1 VRKLIVAAVFVMVL
15 VIAGCSDSSGPDDV
29 DGDEYPDIPGLVAF
43 YQFDANLEDSSEN
56 GHDATGTPGI
66 GYVSDHNGAVGS
78 AVYISGRNDTITVA
92 NRGAFDFVGAFT
104 VAGWIRADL
113 ENFGYCCV
121 IDKGYD
127 DGAWSVGTSGSA
139 VPTIQPLRFYVGGS
153 DYDFYV
159 DDAVPF
165 GQGVWMHFACS
176 FNDTTNVAR
185 LYVNGAFAR
194 ADTHDVDMVASGRD
208 LWIGTSHW
216 GDAFDGAIDQ
226 IALFG
231 RILSDAEVSELY
243 DFD

>member
-1 VRKLIVAAVFVMVL
+1 MKKLIVAAVLAMVFVV
-15 VIAGCSDSSGPDDV
+15 VGCTDSSGPDDV
-29 DGDEYPDIPGLVAF
+29 DGTEPPDIPGLVAF
-43 YQFDANLEDSSEN
+43 YHFDANLEDASGN
-56 GHDATGTPGI
+56 GHDGTGTAGI
-66 GYVSDHNGAVGS
+66 SYVMDHNGVAGS
-78 AVYISGRNDTITVA
+78 AVYIRGRNDTISVS

-113 ENFGYCCV
+113 ESFGYCCV

-153 DYDFYV
+153 DYAFSV

-165 GQGVWMHFACS
+165 GQGIWMHFACS

-194 ADTHDVDMVASGRD
+194 ADTHDVDIVASGKD

-226 IALFG
+226 VALFG
-231 RILSDAEVSELY
+231 RVLSDAEVSELY
-243 DFD
+243 DFE